1 MTSEDSV
8 TTDDADDPSAY
19 AAWSALH
26 RPSPEARAVLRNA
39 ALADVA
45 RWKEPL
51 RAAILRTH
59 GLVVPDGLFAYWGFA
74 RSLDPDARAA
84 LHEIGVSPGGL
95 LEVFDALLAVD
106 ANPALLR
113 TLGGLDIRLESR
125 YYRDP
130 PELFTFAYGNTDGLH
145 YGLWFDDLRGAPQGI
160 GSYYAHAG
168 GEIALDRMSPL
179 DLVRDEAEQYQEVM
193 REGSTLAEV
202 EEPEFRD
209 LLRFRAD
216 VLFEALA
223 AWADAGGGSADDDP
237 GLAPDEP
244 RSKTADGA
252 GAIAAGGSS
261 SRSSSTDGKSA
272 VEGDF
277 AARAQAAGAALEQ
290 GNPAEA
296 LCLGRDLHWGSGRN
310 LARERAAREWLV
322 RAYRALGRDG
332 LAAIAELH
340 QANRQLGSVAVLT
353 RG

>member
-1 MTSEDSV
+1 V
-8 TTDDADDPSAY
+8 TTDDTEDPAIY
-19 AAWSALH
+19 ATWAAVN
-26 RPSPEARAVLRNA
+26 RPSVAARAERRAA
-39 ALADVA
+39 ALAHLA
-45 RWKEPL
+45 HWKAPL

-59 GLVVPDGLFAYWGFA
+59 GIVVPDGLFAYWGFA

-95 LEVFDALLAVD
+95 LEVLDALVAVD
-106 ANPALLR
+106 AAPARLR

-145 YGLWFDDLRGAPQGI
+145 YGLWFDDADAAPQGI

-168 GEIALDRMSPL
+168 GGIALDRLSPL
-179 DLVRDEAEQYQEVM
+179 DLVRDEAEQYREVM
-193 REGSTLAEV
+193 IEGTTLAEV

-216 VLFEALA
+216 VLLEELA

-237 GLAPDEP
+237 GLAEDSP
-244 RSKTADGA
+244 RLTTADGA
-252 GAIAAGGSS
+252 GALA
-261 SRSSSTDGKSA
+261 SRQSLRSQPSWSG
-272 VEGDF
+272 GDF
-277 AARAQAAGAALEQ
+277 NALAGAATAALEQ

-296 LCLGRDLHWGSGRN
+296 LCLGRDLHWGSARD
-310 LARERAAREWLV
+310 LQRERAARQLLV
-322 RAYRALGRDG
+322 SAYRALGREA
-332 LAAIAELH
+332 LAVIAELH

-353 RG
+353 R

>member
-1 MTSEDSV
+1 M
-8 TTDDADDPSAY
+8 TTDDPEDPSAY
-19 AAWSALH
+19 AAWSARH
-26 RPSPEARAVLRNA
+26 RPSEPARAALRDA

-59 GLVVPDGLFAYWGFA
+59 GLLVPDGLFAYWGFA

-95 LEVFDALLAVD
+95 LEVFDALVAVD
-106 ANPALLR
+106 ANPSLLR

-160 GSYYAHAG
+160 ASYYAHAG

-193 REGSTLAEV
+193 REGTTLAEV

-216 VLFEALA
+216 VLFEALD
-223 AWADAGGGSADDDP
+223 AWAAAGGGSADDDP

-244 RSKTADGA
+244 RLSTADGA
-252 GAIAAGGSS
+252 GAIG
-261 SRSSSTDGKSA
+261 DGDA
-272 VEGDF
+272 V
-277 AARAQAAGAALEQ
+277 AQ

-296 LCLGRDLHWGSGRN
+296 LCRGRDLHWVSARN
-310 LARERAAREWLV
+310 PARELAARDLLV
-322 RAYRALGRDG
+322 SAYRALGREG
-332 LAAIAELH
+332 LAVIAELH
-340 QANRQLGSVAVLT
+340 QGNRQLGSVAVLT

>member
-1 MTSEDSV
+1 MKRDDSV
-8 TTDDADDPSAY
+8 IRDADEARAY
-19 AAWSALH
+19 AAWAAAN
-26 RPSPEARAVLRNA
+26 RPSTAARAERRGA
-39 ALADVA
+39 AIAHVA

-59 GLVVPDGLFAYWGFA
+59 RIVVPDGLFAYWGFA

-95 LEVFDALLAVD
+95 LEVLDALVAVD
-106 ANPALLR
+106 ADPTRLQ
-113 TLGGLDIRLESR
+113 TLGGLDVRLESR

-145 YGLWFDDLRGAPQGI
+145 YGLWFDDARTAPYGI
-160 GSYYAHAG
+160 ASTYAHAG
-168 GEIALDRMSPL
+168 GGISLDRISPL

-193 REGSTLAEV
+193 REGTTLAEV

-216 VLFEALA
+216 VLFEDLA

-237 GLAPDEP
+237 ELAEDAP
-244 RSKTADGA
+244 RLETADGA
-252 GAIAAGGSS
+252 GVMA
-261 SRSSSTDGKSA
+261 
-272 VEGDF
+272 E
-277 AARAQAAGAALEQ
+277 GAA
-290 GNPAEA
+290 AEA
-296 LCLGRDLHWGSGRN
+296 LRQGRDLHWTSRRDPGRE
-310 LARERAAREWLV
+310 LRARDLLV
-322 RAYRALGRDG
+322 SAYRALGREE
-332 LAAIAELH
+332 LAVIAELH

>member
-1 MTSEDSV
+1 V
-8 TTDDADDPSAY
+8 TTDNPGDPGAY
-19 AAWSALH
+19 AAWSARN
-26 RPSPEARAVLRNA
+26 RPSADARASRRAA

-45 RWKEPL
+45 RWREPL

-59 GLVVPDGLFAYWGFA
+59 RLVVPDGLFAYWGFA

-84 LHEIGVSPGGL
+84 LHEIGVAPGGL
-95 LEVFDALLAVD
+95 LEVFEALLAVD
-106 ANPALLR
+106 ADPARLS
-113 TLGGLDIRLESR
+113 TLGGLDVRLESR

-130 PELFTFAYGNTDGLH
+130 AELFTFAYGNTDGLH

-193 REGSTLAEV
+193 REGTTLAEV

-209 LLRFRAD
+209 LLRFRAE
-216 VLFEALA
+216 VLLEDLA
-223 AWADAGGGSADDDP
+223 AWAAAGGGSADDDP
-237 GLAPDEP
+237 GLAPDLP
-244 RSKTADGA
+244 RLTTADGA
-252 GAIAAGGSS
+252 GAFA
-261 SRSSSTDGKSA
+261 DGAA
-272 VEGDF
+272 VE
-277 AARAQAAGAALEQ
+277 A

-296 LCLGRDLHWGSGRN
+296 LCRGRDLHWLSARN
-310 LARERAAREWLV
+310 PAREVAARELLV

-332 LAAIAELH
+332 LAEIAELH